1 MSAEHGN
8 AWSELRDVPGIGGLP
23 FPWPVGG
30 AVRLGLH
37 ASLRRFYRITPDP
50 EATPDRWRSTEAVG
64 LRDLRP
70 QPTPLVSAG
79 GDGPPPAV
87 VLVLYESDDA
97 DAVARYERTARWFLA
112 AGVRVPRIYG
122 ATTRALIVEDGGD
135 LLLAEHAET
144 QELTGRYV
152 EAARVILTLQA
163 HGLETQSPN
172 PDWRLDAERFE
183 NELAFT
189 EEHAL
194 RRWLESDPS
203 PRRAA
208 AFERLA
214 AAAAQLPRRMC
225 HRDYHSRNLLVGDEL
240 MVVDFQD
247 AMEGPLFYDLVSLLW
262 DDYRDLPTT
271 ARAAA
276 IETFWAGARTS
287 VGITAAADVPQEPGL
302 LPAGA
307 RQGLALTAA
316 QRSLKA
322 LGTFG
327 YQVSVAGRHEYAAYA
342 RRTWG
347 HAKRAIASLG
357 WGDMLAELAAF
368 DRL

>member
-1 MSAEHGN
+1 MSAEHGD
-8 AWSELRDVPGIGGLP
+8 AWSELKEVPGIGGLP

-50 EATPDRWRSTEAVG
+50 EATPDRWPATEAVKLG
-64 LRDLRP
+64 DPRP
-70 QPTPLVSAG
+70 QPTS
-79 GDGPPPAV
+79 PATV

-112 AGVRVPRIYG
+112 AGARVPRIYG

-135 LLLAEHAET
+135 LLLAEHAEDR
-144 QELTGRYV
+144 ELTPRYI
-152 EAARVILTLQA
+152 EAARVILALQA
-163 HGLETQSPN
+163 RGLEVQSPN

-189 EEHAL
+189 EAHAL
-194 RRWLESDPS
+194 RGWLESDPS

-214 AAAAQLPRRMC
+214 TAVAELPRRMC
-225 HRDYHSRNLLVGDEL
+225 HRDYHSRNLLVGEEL

-262 DDYRDLPTT
+262 DDYRDLPRT

-287 VGITAAADVPQEPGL
+287 VEISAAADVPQTPAL

-347 HAKRAIASLG
+347 HAKRALASLG
-357 WGDMLAELAAF
+357 WDDMIAELAAF
-368 DRL
+368 ERL